1 MTKLKMKIYKTILAE
16 KQKKHQYCHQ
26 GKLINMKSYGRR
38 KIFVFAIWLKNNNKA
53 SKVNIF
59 FSWESIWKTNKKIE
73 SQGIKEVE
81 AWKALKSEENKQ
93 NLKSTDSSFPKEMR
107 TNEI

>member
-1 MTKLKMKIYKTILAE
+1 M
-16 KQKKHQYCHQ
+16 C
-26 GKLINMKSYGRR
+26 
-38 KIFVFAIWLKNNNKA
+38 
-53 SKVNIF
+53 IF

-81 AWKALKSEENKQ
+81 TWKALKSEENKQ
-93 NLKSTDSSFPKEMR
+93 NLKSTDGSFPKEMR

>member
-1 MTKLKMKIYKTILAE
+1 M
-16 KQKKHQYCHQ
+16 
-26 GKLINMKSYGRR
+26 
-38 KIFVFAIWLKNNNKA
+38 
-53 SKVNIF
+53 NIF